1 MQTVYYSK
9 RYVNMNDNKEPDKD
23 KDKDQEQN
31 KKFWEFVSDQKRW
44 REIQDKFFLR
54 KRKEKCPD

>member
-9 RYVNMNDNKEPDKD
+9 RYVNMNDNKEPD

-44 REIQDKFFLR
+44 REIQDKFLR

>member
-1 MQTVYYSK
+1 
-9 RYVNMNDNKEPDKD
+9 MNDNKEPDKD
-23 KDKDQEQN
+23 QDKDQEQN

>member
-1 MQTVYYSK
+1 
-9 RYVNMNDNKEPDKD
+9 MNDNKEPDKD
-23 KDKDQEQN
+23 QDQEH

-44 REIQDKFFLR
+44 REIQDKFLLR

>member
-1 MQTVYYSK
+1 
-9 RYVNMNDNKEPDKD
+9 MNDNKEPDKD
-23 KDKDQEQN
+23 QDKDQEQN

-44 REIQDKFFLR
+44 REIQDKFLR